1 MSRELVIVH
10 EPGRLVARVGGEAA
24 FLAYEQRGDILDVQ
38 HTYTPP
44 ALRSRSLAAAL
55 TRAALDY
62 AAARGLKVVPTCP
75 YTRSYFARHPEVQ
88 GLRAPGV

>member
-1 MSRELVIVH
+1 MSRAAVIVH
-10 EPGRLVARVGGEAA
+10 EPGRFVARVGDEVA
-24 FLAYEQRGDILDVQ
+24 FLAYERRADVLDVQ

-44 ALRSRSLAAAL
+44 ALRGRSLAAVL

-62 AAARGLKVVPTCP
+62 AAAHGLKVVPTCS

-88 GLRAPGV
+88 ELRAPGV

>member
-24 FLAYEQRGDILDVQ
+24 FLVYEQRGDVLDVQ

-44 ALRSRSLAAAL
+44 ALRGRSLAAAL